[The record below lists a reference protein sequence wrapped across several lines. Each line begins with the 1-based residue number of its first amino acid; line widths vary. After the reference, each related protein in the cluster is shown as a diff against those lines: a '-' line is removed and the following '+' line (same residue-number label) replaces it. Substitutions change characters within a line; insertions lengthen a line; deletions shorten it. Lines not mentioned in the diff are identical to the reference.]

1 MIMSVI
7 PKSSHEAVD
16 LRSNKLIKLPK
27 GEVMDHSDVIIIGSG
42 INSLVAG
49 ALLSRSGQKVL
60 ILERESQLGGAIK
73 TTTTATLPGFT
84 HELLSSWHPLFVGGP
99 AYAELKEDLDSRGL
113 VYLNTLKPTGV
124 VCQGGSAILSTDL
137 AQTAAEFDRLGDGH
151 AWVTMLNEFSSKIDL
166 AFGLLGAD
174 LWRRNSLKLLTTARK
189 RFGNRGLV
197 ATGAELL
204 EPATPWLDRTF
215 TSPVSKALLAP
226 WALHNGLGPDDAS
239 SAFITK
245 VIGAAVAYGGM
256 PIPVGG
262 GIKLVEA
269 LASIITDNGG
279 TLTTQAEVDKIIVE
293 NGRAVGVRLQSGQIF
308 SAKKSVLAS
317 TTPQALYQELLKGE
331 ILPVETV
338 KSVEAFRFGRAAIQI
353 HLALSEPPQWKVDPS
368 LKDVAIV
375 HVLDGMNSLSES
387 VNASNR
393 GFLPKRP
400 TIVVGQPTAID
411 PSRAPEGQ
419 SILWIQLQENPQ
431 KILGDLAGQIEP
443 GDGSWS
449 DERLN
454 AYAQRVLAQ
463 LSEQITNLE
472 SATLAKVVLGPVQ
485 IEKMNKNLVGGD
497 PYSGDC
503 RIDQFAVW
511 RPLASAT
518 GHKTPVKGLWHIG
531 ASTHPGPG
539 LGGGSGYLVAKRLTK
554 KRFFG
559 K

>member
-1 MIMSVI
+1 M
-7 PKSSHEAVD
+7 E
-16 LRSNKLIKLPK
+16 R
-27 GEVMDHSDVIIIGSG
+27 SDVIIIGSG

-49 ALLSRSGQKVL
+49 AILSRSGQKVL
-60 ILERESQLGGAIK
+60 VLERNSQCGGAIK
-73 TTTTATLPGFT
+73 TVTTATLPGFT

-99 AYAELKEDLDSRGL
+99 AYAELKSDLEARGL
-113 VYLNTLKPTGV
+113 VYLNTSKPTGV
-124 VCQGGSAILSTDL
+124 VCDDGSAILSTDL
-137 AQTAAEFDRLGDGH
+137 ALTAAEFDRLGDGQ
-151 AWVTMLNEFSSKIDL
+151 AWTTMLNDFSAKIDL

-174 LWRRNSLKLLTTARK
+174 LWRRNSLKLLATARK

-204 EPATPWLDRTF
+204 EPASPWLDRTF
-215 TSPVSKALLAP
+215 SSPVSKALLAP

-245 VIGAAVAYGGM
+245 VIGAAVAFGGM
-256 PIPVGG
+256 PVPVGG
-262 GIKLVEA
+262 GIKLVDA

-279 TLTTQAEVDKIIVE
+279 ALMTDADVEKVIVKG
-293 NGRAVGVRLQSGQIF
+293 GRAAGVKLKDGREFL
-308 SAKKSVLAS
+308 AKKSVLAS
-317 TTPQALYQELLKGE
+317 TTPQSLYQDLLKGE
-331 ILPVETV
+331 SLPRETTQ
-338 KSVEAFRFGRAAIQI
+338 SAEAFRYGRAAIQI
-353 HLALSEPPQWKVDPS
+353 HVALSEPPIWKANPG

-393 GFLPKRP
+393 GYLPKRP
-400 TIVVGQPTAID
+400 TIVVGQPTTID
-411 PSRAPEGQ
+411 PSRAPAGKW
-419 SILWIQLQENPQ
+419 ILWIQLQENPQ
-431 KILGDLAGQIEP
+431 KILGDLAGEIAPE
-443 GDGSWS
+443 DGTWN
-449 DERLN
+449 DQRLH
-454 AYAQRVLAQ
+454 AYADRVLSQ

-472 SATLAKVVLGPVQ
+472 SATLAKVILGPVQ
-485 IEKMNKNLVGGD
+485 IEEMNKNLVGGD

-518 GHKTPVKGLWHIG
+518 GHKTPIKGLWHIG

-554 KRFFG
+554 KRLLR